1 MAVMHHT
8 SEFLL
13 GQCARYPELRPLD
26 LLNSL
31 RQSAFGCGSFPAD
44 EAERLQSPR
53 EKASVSLFAPISPA
67 IEPLDGDYC
76 RVHLQ
81 YLQTSTLSIKTLFY
95 LSALSAREP
104 SDDGWDTL
112 ADSLACLLALAEEG
126 KLPFSPGETEEAV
139 KCWRAAGYPACRHSE
154 EFYRAYAPAYCVV
167 RREYARLLPL
177 LAKIDRLLAEKPRI
191 IVALEGG
198 SAAGK
203 STAAALLEKIYDCS
217 VFHMDD
223 FFLRPEQRT
232 KARLTEPGGNVDWE
246 RFQEEV
252 LSPLTR
258 GETVR
263 YRRYNCHTQTVE
275 APKTI
280 VPRALNIVEGVYS
293 MRPELAPAYDLS
305 VFLSVSPKL
314 QHIRIEKRNDPDMQ
328 AMFFVLWIPLEN
340 SYFDALDVRSRC
352 DLILESDVDCPGRIK
367 SPASA
372 GPAH

>member
-13 GQCARYPELRPLD
+13 GQCTRYPELRPQD
-26 LLNSL
+26 LLKAL
-31 RQSAFGCGSFPAD
+31 RQSTFGCGHFPTD
-44 EAERLQSPR
+44 EAAGLKSPR
-53 EKASVSLFAPISPA
+53 EETGVSLFAPTGPA

-81 YLQTSTLSIKTLFY
+81 YLQNSTLSVKTLFH
-95 LSALSAREP
+95 LSALSVQEP
-104 SDDGWDTL
+104 SDDSWDAL
-112 ADSLACLLALAEEG
+112 ADSLACMLALAEEG

-139 KCWRAAGYPACRHSE
+139 SSWRAAGYPACRHSE
-154 EFYRAYAPAYCVV
+154 EFHRAYAPAYCVV
-167 RREYARLLPL
+167 RREYVRLLPL
-177 LAKIDRLLAEKPRI
+177 LAKIDCLLSERSRI

-232 KARLTEPGGNVDWE
+232 KTRLMEPGGNVDWE

-252 LSPLTR
+252 LSPLIR
-258 GETVR
+258 GETIR
-263 YRRYNCHTQTVE
+263 YRRYDCHTQTVE
-275 APKTI
+275 APKAI
-280 VPRALNIVEGVYS
+280 VPRALNIVDGVYS

-305 VFLSVSPKL
+305 VYLSVSPEL
-314 QHIRIEKRNDPDMQ
+314 QHIRIEKRNAPDMQ
-328 AMFFVLWIPLEN
+328 AMFFTLWIPLEN

-352 DLILESDVDCPGRIK
+352 DLILESDV
-367 SPASA
+367 
-372 GPAH
+372 

>member
-1 MAVMHHT
+1 MAVAHHT
-8 SEFLL
+8 SGFLL
-13 GQCARYPELRPLD
+13 GQCARYPELRPQD
-26 LLNSL
+26 LLKAL
-31 RQSAFGCGSFPAD
+31 RQSTFGCGHSPAD
-44 EAERLQSPR
+44 EAEYLQSFR
-53 EKASVSLFAPISPA
+53 EEAGVSLFAPTSPA

-81 YLQTSTLSIKTLFY
+81 YLRDSTLSRKTLFH
-95 LSALSAREP
+95 LSALSAREL
-104 SDDGWDTL
+104 SDDGRDAL
-112 ADSLACLLALAEEG
+112 ADRLACLLSLAEEG
-126 KLPFSPGETEEAV
+126 KLPFSPGETNEAV
-139 KCWRAAGYPACRHSE
+139 RSWKAAGYPDFRHSE
-154 EFYRAYAPAYCVV
+154 EFRRAYAPAYRVV
-167 RREYARLLPL
+167 RQEYARLLPL
-177 LAKIDRLLAEKPRI
+177 LAKIDRLLAEKSRI

-246 RFQEEV
+246 RFKEEV

-258 GETVR
+258 GEAIL
-263 YRRYNCHTQTVE
+263 YRRYDCHTQTVE
-275 APKTI
+275 APKPV
-280 VPRALNIVEGVYS
+280 VPRALNVVEGVYC
-293 MRPELAPAYDLS
+293 MRPELAQAYDLS

-314 QHIRIEKRNDPDMQ
+314 QHIRIEERNDPNTQ

-352 DLILESDVDCPGRIK
+352 DLILESDV
-367 SPASA
+367 
-372 GPAH
+372 

>member
-1 MAVMHHT
+1 MMAAMHHT

-13 GQCARYPELRPLD
+13 GQCARYPELRPQD
-26 LLNSL
+26 LLKTL
-31 RQSAFGCGSFPAD
+31 RQSTFGCGHFPAD
-44 EAERLQSPR
+44 EAAGLQSPR
-53 EKASVSLFAPISPA
+53 EETGGSLFAPTGPA

-81 YLQTSTLSIKTLFY
+81 SLQNSTLSVKTLFR

-104 SDDGWDTL
+104 SGDGWDAL
-112 ADSLACLLALAEEG
+112 ADRLACLLALAEEG
-126 KLPFSPGETEEAV
+126 MLPFSPGETEEAV

-154 EFYRAYAPAYCVV
+154 EFQRAYAPAYCVV
-167 RREYARLLPL
+167 RREHVRLLPL
-177 LAKIDRLLAEKPRI
+177 LAGIDRLLSEKSRL

-203 STAAALLEKIYDCS
+203 STAAALLEKLYDCS

-246 RFQEEV
+246 RFREEV
-252 LSPLTR
+252 LLPLTR
-258 GETVR
+258 GETIR

-280 VPRALNIVEGVYS
+280 VPRALNLVEGVYS

-305 VFLSVSPKL
+305 AFLSVSPKL

-340 SYFDALDVRSRC
+340 SYFDTLDVRRRC
-352 DLILESDVDCPGRIK
+352 DLILESDM
-367 SPASA
+367 
-372 GPAH
+372 

>member
-1 MAVMHHT
+1 MAEMHHT

-13 GQCARYPELRPLD
+13 GQCARYPELRPQD
-26 LLNSL
+26 LLKAL
-31 RQSAFGCGSFPAD
+31 RQSTFGCEHFPAE
-44 EAERLQSPR
+44 EAEGLQSPR
-53 EKASVSLFAPISPA
+53 GETGVSLFAPTGPA
-67 IEPLDGDYC
+67 IEPLDGDYY

-81 YLQTSTLSIKTLFY
+81 YLQSSTLSVKTLFH
-95 LSALSAREP
+95 LSALSARKP
-104 SDDGWDTL
+104 SHDGWDTL
-112 ADSLACLLALAEEG
+112 ADGLACLLSLAEEG
-126 KLPFSPGETEEAV
+126 KLPFSPTETEEAV
-139 KCWRAAGYPACRHSE
+139 SSWRAAGYPDCRHSE
-154 EFYRAYAPAYCVV
+154 EFHRAYAPAYCVV
-167 RREYARLLPL
+167 RREYIHLLPL
-177 LAKIDRLLAEKPRI
+177 LAKIDCLLAEKSRI

-198 SAAGK
+198 CAAGK
-203 STAAALLEKIYDCS
+203 STAAALLEKLYDCS

-232 KARLTEPGGNVDWE
+232 KTRLTEPGGNVDWE

-258 GETVR
+258 GEAIR

-305 VFLSVSPKL
+305 AFLSVSPEL

-352 DLILESDVDCPGRIK
+352 DLILESDV
-367 SPASA
+367 
-372 GPAH
+372 

>member
-13 GQCARYPELRPLD
+13 GQCARYPELRPQD
-26 LLNSL
+26 LLKAL
-31 RQSAFGCGSFPAD
+31 RQSTFGCGHFPAD
-44 EAERLQSPR
+44 EAEGLQSPR
-53 EKASVSLFAPISPA
+53 GEIGVSLFAPTGSA

-81 YLQTSTLSIKTLFY
+81 YLRDSTLSAKTLFH
-95 LSALSAREP
+95 LSALSVREP
-104 SDDGWDTL
+104 SDGGRDTL
-112 ADSLACLLALAEEG
+112 AENLACLLSLAEEG

-139 KCWRAAGYPACRHSE
+139 SSWKAAGYPACRHSE
-154 EFYRAYAPAYCVV
+154 EFHRAYAPAYCVV
-167 RREYARLLPL
+167 RWEYIHLLPL
-177 LAKIDRLLAEKPRI
+177 LAKIDCLLAEKSRI

-203 STAAALLEKIYDCS
+203 STAAALLEKLYDCS

-223 FFLRPEQRT
+223 FFLRPQQRT
-232 KARLTEPGGNVDWE
+232 KARLAEPGGNVDWE
-246 RFQEEV
+246 RFREEV

-280 VPRALNIVEGVYS
+280 VPRALNLVEGVYS
-293 MRPELAPAYDLS
+293 TRPELAPAYDLS
-305 VFLSVSPKL
+305 VFLSISPEL
-314 QHIRIEKRNDPDMQ
+314 QHIRIEKRNTPAMQ
-328 AMFFVLWIPLEN
+328 AMFFTLWIPLEN
-340 SYFDALDVRSRC
+340 SYFDALDVRRRC
-352 DLILESDVDCPGRIK
+352 DLILESDV
-367 SPASA
+367 
-372 GPAH
+372 